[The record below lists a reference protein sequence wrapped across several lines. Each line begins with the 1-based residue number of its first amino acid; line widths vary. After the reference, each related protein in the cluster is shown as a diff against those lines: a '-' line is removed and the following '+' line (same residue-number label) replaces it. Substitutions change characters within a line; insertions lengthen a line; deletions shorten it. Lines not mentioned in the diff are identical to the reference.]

1 MQVNASISTALAL
14 HTASTDA
21 KINALDVKLD
31 KLLATRAPVSASQV
45 VPTPPP
51 PSKSQDSQISVSSG
65 YVRNIFTIHMV
76 RNWRLRFLVLRA
88 ESSEE
93 EFSRFYP
100 NARFESKVRFSD
112 VYSDPESQDVGGSQF
127 DASADSNP
135 DDAEIEAVY
144 GLYNKHVAC
153 RGRLRCFVTTCVFA
167 ELQSS

>member
-65 YVRNIFTIHMV
+65 
-76 RNWRLRFLVLRA
+76 
-88 ESSEE
+88 
-93 EFSRFYP
+93 
-100 NARFESKVRFSD
+100 
-112 VYSDPESQDVGGSQF
+112 
-127 DASADSNP
+127 
-135 DDAEIEAVY
+135 
-144 GLYNKHVAC
+144 
-153 RGRLRCFVTTCVFA
+153 
-167 ELQSS
+167 